1 MTCSPLAIARF
12 RSPCWHRHQRRRRA
26 RLRSAVRGGRVPLNH
41 PKVLLFLKGH
51 HSFLRKQVMTRW
63 VCKCGHSNPPQ
74 NSFCKC
80 GLRWDKTP
88 PLTAFNAGKLQGAPA
103 SRQPKTET
111 RPAKNQNRQ
120 PEKAPKPNPSTDQ
133 APALKLPVEPKTV
146 SPTPMEKA
154 GPPDVWPFLQ
164 LPVSQSV
171 SASCLSGPVSV
182 QPPSQLPKQVSPE
195 MQALLG
201 HYAQAQQPL
210 PPELLSLV
218 QPVPVSKSLQS
229 QMHSDAN
236 KIGKLEKRAKRLED
250 IIQQSHQAWS
260 TYVQQIRAKFLQDQ
274 KSYQEVV
281 QQAQMDLQQ
290 VQSELQQQK
299 LHTYQSLSQTLVP
312 GPCFSAAASLQSGME
327 VDAEPLLPWM
337 SPGVL
342 DFPSGPPPS
351 MDSLSGVPAVAG
363 LQVPVSQPAKDSAQP
378 PFLHHSFHVTPG
390 LQSEPAGF
398 PCAATPPAANPM
410 FANGLSQ
417 VAASHGGLPCGGF
430 PCGGLPC
437 VPGPSAF
444 PFVSAAVSQAPPVTV
459 PSAPVAQ
466 EASTESAPKRLP
478 RDSKHGSNFHTAVS
492 ASASFGFRWRNI
504 YAVAAG
510 WIHGCTGHQSGATCN
525 GYASFTCCPCF
536 APTSPASTCP
546 WLRAMPSCERSRVAI
561 FGKPGS
567 GSEGYAATRYG
578 VVQAVSIIPASRSPR
593 FCRCPCASFV
603 PCVCEPS
610 RRNTGSRCSVH
621 FQFSGKACVPASE
634 IAQSEQGLRGFCAYP
649 ARGSFSRAWRN
660 GHPARHTIT
669 SPDAGADRNSFAAR
683 GGFDSFGIAAGPGEA
698 PSGGVSE
705 TVCASTLDFVEG
717 VCPGTVRRPCVG
729 LSPCSHVLPAS
740 KPRALSLSELLQ
752 PVGFEQSKLWSLHD
766 CVRSCMQPWGVPFLR
781 QDRELFHLLPDL
793 SRDLLVL
800 IEQVPTWNQE
810 PVIKAFVYTDGSSA
824 CSQPATWAM
833 VVVYQ
838 CSDVGSGCCCW
849 RFRGFAFAT
858 VTQHEQWIRRGPN
871 VGEQIHDALTAEA
884 VGLIWAMVW
893 SLQCDEFLDC
903 CFCFDAQSVGF
914 HAAGFWSWTSSMYYD
929 QLSASLSA
937 LRALL
942 HTVKSS
948 VCWMHEPAHAGHPW
962 NELCDALAKACC
974 KGVLFPLV
982 LPLELPNLVRH
993 SYCAHAW
1000 LTLADR
1006 RHDLP
1011 TPAAWPALFRLE
1023 GPLPLPYRMPPG
1035 ILRPRHLVLSL
1046 KSVLL

>member
-1 MTCSPLAIARF
+1 MGLQMWAFEPTPKLLLQMWLEMGQDTASDSIQCREVAGSTRQSSAENRDSASQEPKSSARKSSQAQPEYRPGTCFETTSGTQDGVTHAHGKGWATRRMAIFAVACVTVCVCVMLVWSSLCPAPVAVAKTGVARDASPSRPLRASPAASSAGIVVFGAASPSVQVIAVPNAF
-12 RSPCWHRHQRRRRA
+12 
-26 RLRSAVRGGRVPLNH
+26 GR
-41 PKVLLFLKGH
+41 
-51 HSFLRKQVMTRW
+51 Q
-63 VCKCGHSNPPQ
+63 
-74 NSFCKC
+74 
-80 GLRWDKTP
+80 
-88 PLTAFNAGKLQGAPA
+88 
-103 SRQPKTET
+103 
-111 RPAKNQNRQ
+111 QNRQ
-120 PEKAPKPNPSTDQ
+120 AREA
-133 APALKLPVEPKTV
+133 
-146 SPTPMEKA
+146 
-154 GPPDVWPFLQ
+154 
-164 LPVSQSV
+164 SQKV
-171 SASCLSGPVSV
+171 G
-182 QPPSQLPKQVSPE
+182 
-195 MQALLG
+195 G
-201 HYAQAQQPL
+201 HY
-210 PPELLSLV
+210 
-218 QPVPVSKSLQS
+218 
-229 QMHSDAN
+229 
-236 KIGKLEKRAKRLED
+236 
-250 IIQQSHQAWS
+250 S
-260 TYVQQIRAKFLQDQ
+260 TI
-274 KSYQEVV
+274 
-281 QQAQMDLQQ
+281 
-290 VQSELQQQK
+290 
-299 LHTYQSLSQTLVP
+299 
-312 GPCFSAAASLQSGME
+312 
-327 VDAEPLLPWM
+327 
-337 SPGVL
+337 
-342 DFPSGPPPS
+342 PPS
-351 MDSLSGVPAVAG
+351 MVHICPADSRQVFARPEILPRGRSASSNGFAASTVRASATKASHLS
-363 LQVPVSQPAKDSAQP
+363 VSQPDFGARSL
-378 PFLHHSFHVTPG
+378 FLCCCVP
-390 LQSEPAGF
+390 SEWHGSG
-398 PCAATPPAANPM
+398 CR
-410 FANGLSQ
+410 
-417 VAASHGGLPCGGF
+417 AASSVDVAWCVGFSFRSSPFYGFLVGCSSGCGSSSSCQPACQGFSPATFSASFISCHPWTSIGTSWIPVCSDAPGCQPYVCQWTFSSCSFAWWTSLRWISLWWTSVRAWPLRFPVCVSCCFPSPSCHSSFRSGGTRGKHRKCTK
-430 PCGGLPC
+430 
-437 VPGPSAF
+437 A
-444 PFVSAAVSQAPPVTV
+444 
-459 PSAPVAQ
+459 
-466 EASTESAPKRLP
+466 LP

-766 CVRSCMQPWGVPFLR
+766 CVRSCMQPSGVPFLR